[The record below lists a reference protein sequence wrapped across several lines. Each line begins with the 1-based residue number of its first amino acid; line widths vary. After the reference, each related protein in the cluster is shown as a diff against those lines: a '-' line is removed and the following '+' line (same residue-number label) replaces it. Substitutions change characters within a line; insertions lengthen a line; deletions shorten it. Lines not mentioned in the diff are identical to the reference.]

1 MSVISPAITLMSRL
15 RYPYKFT
22 LISLL
27 FLIPMMWFFY
37 ITASAGQQKVSHS
50 EHELEG
56 IELLYTIRPLI
67 EHVAKHRGMSNAL
80 LSGNESFRSKVLAQR
95 TIVDQHMDALS
106 AESQLWEKVNLQTEP
121 QEIVSLWKQLKSE
134 SSDVSARESFARH
147 TKIID
152 HVLSLGRQVADNS
165 TLSLDPEM
173 ATYYLMDAAVNRLPL
188 LVETLGQLRGQA
200 SGAAAKAVLSNA
212 AGFSI
217 SSGLSQ
223 VKSTQST
230 FEHGVKQ
237 IAMSGHNETAG
248 LLDLAANAEQ
258 GLVRYL
264 EFVDQRILKD
274 WADDEITV
282 SSEEI
287 FSQGTAVISEHL
299 ALYDESLRVL
309 KQLIEERIASGQQA
323 LLWQLAGT
331 ILVLIVILYLYV
343 AFYYSI
349 IGFIKAIVLTSDD
362 LVDGNLTRR
371 VDWKSTDE
379 MSSIAQGVNKV
390 ATNFNQVIGNVNQ
403 TAKVLGESV
412 DNVAVVSEQTR
423 ENVQNQL
430 SQTQQVATAIT
441 EMNASSQEV
450 AGNTAQASTAAEEA
464 RQQISQASDSVTQTQ
479 SSIESL
485 NQQMQ
490 QAVSVMDGM
499 AKESKNIG
507 LVLDVIKG
515 IAEQTN
521 LLALNAAIEA
531 ARAGEQGRGFAVV
544 ADEVRSLAQKTHES
558 TEEIHNMIARLQSR
572 SSDAVAVIQQ
582 GSDRAEQTGHQA
594 QETVKGLE
602 AANYAI
608 NQLHTMVTGI
618 ACAAEQQTQVCEEI
632 NRNIVS
638 IEDSTRDTSLGTEQL
653 AEAGSQMAGQAQQLQ
668 SMVRRFRIE

>member
-1 MSVISPAITLMSRL
+1 MSVLSPAISLMARL

-27 FLIPMMWFFY
+27 FLMPLLGFFY
-37 ITASAGQQKVSHS
+37 ITVSTLQQELSHS

-56 IELLYTIRPLI
+56 IELLYTLRPLI

-80 LSGNESFRSKVLAQR
+80 LSGNQSFRDKVLNQR
-95 TIVDQHMDALS
+95 KVVDQHMNGLVAKATHWKEIQLH
-106 AESQLWEKVNLQTEP
+106 AESEK
-121 QEIVSLWKQLKSE
+121 IISHWKQLKAE
-134 SSDVSARESFARH
+134 SAGLSARDSFQKH
-147 TKIID
+147 TQIIGL
-152 HVLSLGRQVADNS
+152 VLSLGRQIADNS

-173 ATYYLMDAAVNRLPL
+173 TTYYLMDAAVNRLPL
-188 LVETLGQLRGQA
+188 LVETLGQVRGQA
-200 SGAAAKAVLSNA
+200 SGVAAKAVLSNA

-223 VKSTQST
+223 VESTQT
-230 FEHGVKQ
+230 AFKHGIKQ
-237 IAMSGHNETAG
+237 IANDGHTETVR
-248 LLDLAANAEQ
+248 LLNLAADAER
-258 GLVRYL
+258 GLVQYL
-264 EFVDQRILKD
+264 NFVNQRILKD
-274 WADDEITV
+274 WADDEISV

-287 FSQGTAVISEHL
+287 FSQGTEVISEHL
-299 ALYDESLRVL
+299 VLYDESLSVL
-309 KQLIEERIASGQQA
+309 KQLIEQRINEGKSA
-323 LLWQLAGT
+323 LWWQFAGT
-331 ILVLIVILYLYV
+331 LLVLVVILYLYV
-343 AFYYSI
+343 AFYFSI
-349 IGFIKAIVLTSDD
+349 IHFIKAIVSTSDD
-362 LVDGNLTRR
+362 LIEGNLTRR
-371 VDWKSTDE
+371 VEWQSSDE
-379 MSSIAQGVNKV
+379 MTLIAQGMNNV

-403 TAKVLGESV
+403 ATKVLSDSV
-412 DNVAVVSEQTR
+412 DHVGVVSEQTR
-423 ENVQNQL
+423 DNVQNQL

-450 AGNTAQASTAAEEA
+450 AGNTVQASTAAEDA
-464 RQQISQASDSVTQTQ
+464 RQQISQASDSVIHTQN
-479 SSIESL
+479 SIENL

-582 GSDRAEQTGHQA
+582 GSDRAEQTGQ
-594 QETVKGLE
+594 QSQQTVKGLD
-602 AANYAI
+602 AANQAI

-638 IEDSTRDTSLGTEQL
+638 IEDSTRDTSQGTEQL
-653 AEAGSQMAGQAQQLQ
+653 AAAGLQMAAQAQQLQ
-668 SMVRRFRIE
+668 SMVQSFRIG